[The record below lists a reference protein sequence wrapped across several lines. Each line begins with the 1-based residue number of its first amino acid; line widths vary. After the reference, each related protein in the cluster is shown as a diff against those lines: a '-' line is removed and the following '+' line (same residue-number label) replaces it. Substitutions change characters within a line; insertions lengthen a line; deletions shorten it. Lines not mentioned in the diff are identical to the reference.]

1 MLALVEGKRITR
13 MAQTMQTRLFTE
25 LSSILVIVA
34 CWAVT
39 SHADDE
45 AQSVGGT
52 TPVGVPG
59 QPGVPVIGPDG
70 KPMKPSGKP
79 ANVGDE
85 SQAKPA
91 DDAKKPESPE
101 PKVIRRDAK
110 ESGDAD
116 PDELKAT
123 VGDDGRV
130 AFEFRNQPWIDLVQ
144 WLAEISKLPLDW
156 QELPA
161 DRVNLTSSGRY
172 TVEEACDLFNRHLL
186 ARGYTLLKM
195 DGGLIV
201 AKTENINPAIVPRV
215 EPEQLAGLTP
225 HTFVRTSLDVGWLS
239 AEKLAEELKPM
250 ISSNGRLTA
259 LTSTNRIEA
268 MDAAINLLQ
277 ISVLLDQERDLSS
290 REALAPEFRLRY
302 LPAEEAKLMLEE
314 FLGVKKEKEA
324 PMSPQQMQ
332 MMQQMRQQNGN
343 QPEPPKKEKEVSI
356 VANVRQNSIIIRAE
370 RDRIAIA
377 TEFLKRV
384 DVPSDTMVS
393 LSDIQSRVQV
403 YRLAS
408 LDPEKLLEIVSEMN
422 VLEPSTRMRVDKENK
437 ALIVSGSG
445 ADRFIIS
452 SLIERLDG
460 SGRKF
465 EVLQLRRLDATEVA
479 ESIEFLMGKKKEEKQ
494 DSRRSYY
501 YYDPFSRD
509 EKKPDGDDFRVAAN
523 ERYRQIL
530 IWANEIEMEEVRSL
544 LVKLGELPPE
554 GGSRQPFRVIDAA
567 ATPETYEYLQQL
579 RTQWQRLA
587 PNDIELPAPESFKDP
602 NADAK
607 SNAEAAIDDEAPTDD
622 EAPEKTDS
630 RAIELDENKV
640 PPEDVTSHSEPRDT
654 KTNTNTLVQIT
665 SAHVAADEDST
676 APPTIESA
684 RDFDRMF
691 RGGDQ
696 RKSGAPPPARDQSQ
710 ENTKPAPIQITID
723 RNGNLLL
730 TSEDT
735 KALDRLED
743 LMLQVAPPQRPYR
756 VFAIKNASA
765 SWMLLNLEDYFKD
778 AEESGDKDSDRFFGW
793 YFGIDDNKKDSKK
806 PGLGAGVKL
815 RFVSDNDTNTIVVS
829 GATSEQLKTIAELIE
844 LWDVPEPV
852 NKRKT
857 RFTKLIPVT
866 YGKADKI
873 AETVKDAYRDL
884 LSSNDKAFQKSPG
897 GKPSGESKDE
907 PRNRGGNGT
916 GFVDAGSGNEG
927 GGEDFSFKG
936 KLSIGIDAI
945 GNTLLVSAEGE
956 PLLELVSDMIKQLDE
971 AAQPRGEVEVIQLSG
986 GLSGRTLEDALQ
998 AFGTASKQKS
1008 SIDRPKRSQ
1017 EPSKE

>member
-1 MLALVEGKRITR
+1 
-13 MAQTMQTRLFTE
+13 MQRRLFIE
-25 LSSILVIVA
+25 LSSILVLVA
-34 CWAVT
+34 CSAVT
-39 SHADDE
+39 TLADDDV
-45 AQSVGGT
+45 QPFGDSV
-52 TPVGVPG
+52 PVGMPG
-59 QPGVPVIGPDG
+59 QPGLPVIGPDG
-70 KPMKPSGKP
+70 QPMKPNGKP
-79 ANVGDE
+79 AKPDDK
-85 SQAKPA
+85 SQAKPG
-91 DDAKKPESPE
+91 DDAKKSESPE

-110 ESGDAD
+110 TGGDSD

-161 DRVNLTSSGRY
+161 DRVNLTSPGRY
-172 TVEEACDLFNRHLL
+172 TVEETRDLFNRHLL

-215 EPEQLAGLTP
+215 EPEQLSGLTP

-277 ISVLLDQERDLSS
+277 ISVLLDQERNLSS

-302 LPAEEAKLMLEE
+302 LPAEEAKSMLEE

-332 MMQQMRQQNGN
+332 MMQQMQQQNGN
-343 QPEPPKKEKEVSI
+343 APGPPKKEKEVSI

-370 RDRIAIA
+370 RDRIAVA

-501 YYDPFSRD
+501 FYDPYSRD
-509 EKKPDGDDFRVAAN
+509 DKKSDGDDFRVAAN

-579 RTQWQRLA
+579 RAQWQRLA
-587 PNDIELPAPESFKDP
+587 PNEIELPDPESFKDP

-607 SNAEAAIDDEAPTDD
+607 SNAETPMDSE
-622 EAPEKTDS
+622 ESEKTNN

-640 PPEDVTSHSEPRDT
+640 PPEDVTNFSDPSHT
-654 KTNTNTLVQIT
+654 ITNTLVQVT
-665 SAHVAADEDST
+665 AAQLSADEDST
-676 APPTIESA
+676 ARPTIESA

-696 RKSGAPPPARDQSQ
+696 RQPDTTVPSRDQSQ
-710 ENTKPAPIQITID
+710 DNTKPAPIQITVD

-730 TSEDT
+730 TSDDT

-793 YFGIDDNKKDSKK
+793 YFGIDNNKKDTKK

-884 LSSNDKAFQKSPG
+884 LSSNDKAFQKTQG
-897 GKPSGESKDE
+897 GKPGGESKDE
-907 PRNRGGNGT
+907 PRNRGGNGA

-936 KLSIGIDAI
+936 KLSIGIDDI

-971 AAQPRGEVEVIQLSG
+971 ASQPRGEVEVIQLSG

-998 AFGTASKQKS
+998 AFGAASKQKS
-1008 SIDRPKRSQ
+1008 GVDRPKRLQ
-1017 EPSKE
+1017 EQSKE